1 VPRLSIIIPLTGD
14 TKRLEDTLVSVL
26 EHRPVNCEI
35 IVVHGEPY
43 EDPYQLSGE
52 VRLVRAPIG
61 SDEAECLN
69 LGLSVAQSPVIHVL
83 KPGVEVTAGW
93 ADAAMRHL
101 CNAEVASVA
110 TVALDAGNPQMVLT
124 AGLGYRSEGVAWR
137 LAAGSR
143 PVALARCVAELCG
156 PDPLSAFYC
165 RSALRAAGGF
175 ASGSDDVLRGIDLSL
190 RLRLLGFRCAL
201 APDCTVLAMPELTAA
216 KPGVPTRPR
225 RRAALLAM
233 GIVGGAIAGMVGP
246 RRAVDWRVRACSRQ
260 TKPGESTA
268 GPLLRRNN
276 FRFQPPHKSE
286 RLPHKRGCGRR
297 TNAAPGRRDPQEKAA
312 RQRRL
317 SSRSFF
323 LTRPMQT
330 RLLSGAAFA
339 TYNSCK
345 SPLVASLKMH
355 NTTARRRVIY
365 RLARQD

>member
-1 VPRLSIIIPLTGD
+1 MPRLSIIIPLTGD

-216 KPGVPTRPR
+216 KPGFR
-225 RRAALLAM
+225 RGRDAERLFWRWASSVGRLRAWSGHAALLIGECVLAL
-233 GIVGGAIAGMVGP
+233 GKPSLASQLLGRCCGAIISVFSRRINQSDCRTSEDADVAQTPLQAAAIRKKKP
-246 RRAVDWRVRACSRQ
+246 RGS
-260 TKPGESTA
+260 
-268 GPLLRRNN
+268 
-276 FRFQPPHKSE
+276 
-286 RLPHKRGCGRR
+286 
-297 TNAAPGRRDPQEKAA
+297 AA
-312 RQRRL
+312 
-317 SSRSFF
+317 
-323 LTRPMQT
+323 
-330 RLLSGAAFA
+330 
-339 TYNSCK
+339 
-345 SPLVASLKMH
+345 
-355 NTTARRRVIY
+355 
-365 RLARQD
+365 